1 MTVASARVVAASLFL
16 ISRLDLDL
24 EEDIDEDPDDESDDD
39 DFDRDD
45 DDDDDSDLDED
56 EDEEEPETWQVSCTP
71 KMRQEYS
78 ERSTCGCESP
88 KGRLNLTFQP
98 LTA

>member
-1 MTVASARVVAASLFL
+1 MLLSSARAAAPTLFL
-16 ISRLDLDL
+16 ITRFDLDLD
-24 EEDIDEDPDDESDDD
+24 EDIDEDADDESDDD
-39 DFDRDD
+39 DFDDD
-45 DDDDDSDLDED
+45 DEDSDLD
-56 EDEEEPETWQVSCTP
+56 EDEEEPETWQVRAP

-78 ERSTCGCESP
+78 QRSTCGCESP

>member
-56 EDEEEPETWQVSCTP
+56 EEEPETWQVSCTP

>member
-1 MTVASARVVAASLFL
+1 MPVAFAHVVVAPVFL
-16 ISRLDLDL
+16 INRLDLD
-24 EEDIDEDPDDESDDD
+24 EDIDEDSDDD
-39 DFDRDD
+39 SDDDFERDD
-45 DDDDDSDLDED
+45 DDDDESDAD
-56 EDEEEPETWQVSCTP
+56 EDEEEPETWQVACAENAS
-71 KMRQEYS
+71 EYS

>member
-1 MTVASARVVAASLFL
+1 MPIASARGVAASLFL
-16 ISRLDLDL
+16 TSRFDLDLD
-24 EEDIDEDPDDESDDD
+24 EDIDEDSDDDSDDD

-45 DDDDDSDLDED
+45 DEDDDSDLDED
-56 EDEEEPETWQVSCTP
+56 EDEPETWQVSYAENAS
-71 KMRQEYS
+71 EYS

>member
-16 ISRLDLDL
+16 ISRLGLDL

-45 DDDDDSDLDED
+45 DDDDDSDLD